1 MIEPDI
7 FKILQVKHVVNIKV
21 TEILDVASRTES
33 SEPGID
39 FTFTAHFHLDRP
51 YLRAQQPQWPMATIL
66 HNPALLCYFFFSL
79 PCNLR
84 ILVLLPGI
92 EPTTSAVN
100 AQEF

>member
-7 FKILQVKHVVNIKV
+7 SKILQFKHVVNIKV

-39 FTFTAHFHLDRP
+39 FTFTAHFRLDRP

-66 HNPALLCYFFFSL
+66 HNPALLCYFFFFL
-79 PCNLR
+79 PCNLQD
-84 ILVLLPGI
+84 LSS
-92 EPTTSAVN
+92 PTRD
-100 AQEF
+100 